1 MPNISVGDRIPE
13 ATLTVM
19 SAQGPTQRATRE
31 LLGVGRVVLFAVP
44 GAFTPTCSAK
54 HLPGFIDHANAFTR
68 AGVNRIVCMAVN
80 DIFVMDAWARSAGV
94 DDQIIMAADGNA
106 EFTRALGL
114 ELDASAYGMGR
125 RSQRFAMVI
134 EDGIIRHLL
143 VEPPGE
149 FRISSAE
156 NVFSLL

>member
-1 MPNISVGDRIPE
+1 
-13 ATLTVM
+13 M
-19 SAQGPTQRATRE
+19 SAQGPAQRPTSE
-31 LLGVGRVVLFAVP
+31 LLGIGRVVLFAVP

-54 HLPGFIDHANAFTR
+54 HLPGFIDDADAFAE

-94 DDQIIMAADGNA
+94 EDRIVMAADGNA

-125 RSQRFAMVI
+125 RCQRFAMVI

-149 FRISSAE
+149 FRVSSAE
-156 NVFSLL
+156 HVIGLL